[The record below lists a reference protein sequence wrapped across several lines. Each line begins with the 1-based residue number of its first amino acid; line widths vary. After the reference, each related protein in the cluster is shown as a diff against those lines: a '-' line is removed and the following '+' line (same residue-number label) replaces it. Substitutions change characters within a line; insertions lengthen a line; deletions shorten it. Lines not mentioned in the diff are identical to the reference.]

1 MSLAGWWE
9 RVENPGKDTAMLGH
23 GYLNAL
29 KNAKSTVY
37 GPAREKIGTLGNI
50 FMDVRTGDADFVTVR
65 LGLFGAEELLV
76 SLRGAVITDGHLQV
90 RFSKDV
96 IRHAPKVDPA
106 SVLDDAEKSLL
117 DGYYSVMDPD
127 TGG

>member
-1 MSLAGWWE
+1 
-9 RVENPGKDTAMLGH
+9 MLGH